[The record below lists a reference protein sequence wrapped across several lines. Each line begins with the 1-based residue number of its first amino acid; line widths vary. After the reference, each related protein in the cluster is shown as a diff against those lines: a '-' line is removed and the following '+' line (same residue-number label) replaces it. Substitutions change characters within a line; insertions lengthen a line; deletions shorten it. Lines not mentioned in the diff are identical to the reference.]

1 MKRASDR
8 KHDLRQTLKWRGEE
22 CDDIFRASGLRSNVS
37 FGAKSLM
44 CGTDSWAGL
53 LATGSH
59 Y

>member
-53 LATGSH
+53 LAT
-59 Y
+59 